1 MIRFFDILIAVL
13 LLIFFSPIMVMISIF
28 VLITDGRPIIFKQ
41 IRIGYR
47 GKKFLIYKF
56 RTMRNFIFKDEKL
69 RLTYFGKILRKT
81 SLDELP
87 QLINV
92 LNQDM
97 SIVGPRPLPVNIEK
111 KIKKSLKIK
120 RREILPGITGMSQIN
135 YTGKKR
141 KLIDKIKLDIELIE
155 NYNTYNY
162 FKILLKTL
170 IVIIIRFFKNKSS
183 IIE

>member
-13 LLIFFSPIMVMISIF
+13 LLIFFSPIMVMISIS

-41 IRIGYR
+41 LRIGYR
-47 GKKFLIYKF
+47 GKKFLIFKF
-56 RTMRNFIFKDEKL
+56 RTMRNFIFKDEEL

-97 SIVGPRPLPVNIEK
+97 SIVGPRPLPANIEK
-111 KIKKSLKIK
+111 K
-120 RREILPGITGMSQIN
+120 N
-135 YTGKKR
+135 
-141 KLIDKIKLDIELIE
+141 
-155 NYNTYNY
+155 
-162 FKILLKTL
+162 
-170 IVIIIRFFKNKSS
+170 
-183 IIE
+183 